1 MSGGFLF
8 FCVFVLFVCYLLLAS
23 WPCGRLRFCRDVFS
37 NLCIIFI
44 TVLFY
49 LFISMLEFCSLVFD
63 WCLRLVSTLRSSEF
77 DLVWFDL
84 ILSCFTLI
92 FVCVWVVSWI
102 LLPFVFITMFSCWCC
117 GRWDLSSSPFSYFSM
132 FDPRIFFWLPLRFC
146 LFLLSPSPLFL

>member
-77 DLVWFDL
+77 DLV
-84 ILSCFTLI
+84 
-92 FVCVWVVSWI
+92 
-102 LLPFVFITMFSCWCC
+102 
-117 GRWDLSSSPFSYFSM
+117 
-132 FDPRIFFWLPLRFC
+132 
-146 LFLLSPSPLFL
+146 